1 MVNEEKVLRMTKMA
15 VYEEKQGKK
24 DRAVAGYF
32 RSDYISVQMIL
43 SFLVI
48 TAAFF
53 AGAAAYICFHF
64 EALFEDIYSMDL
76 MGIGRTVITLY
87 LAVMLSYL
95 ALTWLVYAVR
105 YRRARK
111 RLNILWEYLD
121 RLDETE
127 EEF

>member
-15 VYEEKQGKK
+15 FYEEKQGKK

-32 RSDYISVQMIL
+32 RGDYISAQMII

-53 AGAAAYICFHF
+53 AGAGAYISFHF
-64 EALFEDIYSMDL
+64 EELFEDIYSMDL
-76 MGIGRTVITLY
+76 METGRSVIVLY
-87 LAVMLSYL
+87 LAVTAAYL
-95 ALTWLVYAVR
+95 AVTWMVYAFR
-105 YRRARK
+105 YRRARR
-111 RLNILWEYLD
+111 RLNILWQYLD

-127 EEF
+127 EDI

>member
-32 RSDYISVQMIL
+32 SVQMIL